1 MYYRITTFT
10 FDADREDEVMAI
22 AHGATEKL
30 TAIAGIQ
37 SAVIVRVSPGKTI
50 TIASY
55 DTQGSAAAAQPQ
67 IQAIVGQLA
76 GLLTAPPEVQEGPV
90 LLDFF

>member
-10 FDADREDEVMAI
+10 FDADREDEVMAV
-22 AHGATEKL
+22 AHAATDKL
-30 TAIAGIQ
+30 TAIPGIH
-37 SAVIVRVSPGKTI
+37 SGVIVRVSPGKTI

-55 DTQGSAAAAQPQ
+55 DTQESAAAAQPQ
-67 IQAIVGQLA
+67 IQAILGQLA

>member
-10 FDADREDEVMAI
+10 FDADREDEVMAV
-22 AHGATEKL
+22 AHAATDKL
-30 TAIAGIQ
+30 TAIEGIQ
-37 SAVIVRVSPGKTI
+37 SGVIVRVSPGKTI

-55 DTQGSAAAAQPQ
+55 DTQESAVAAQPQ
-67 IQAIVGQLA
+67 IQAILGHLA
-76 GLLTAPPEVQEGPV
+76 GLLTATHEIQEGPV

>member
-22 AHGATEKL
+22 AHAATDKL
-30 TAIAGIQ
+30 TAIVGIQ

-55 DTQGSAAAAQPQ
+55 DTQESAATAQPQ
-67 IQAIVGQLA
+67 IQAILGQLTS
-76 GLLTAPPEVQEGPV
+76 LLTAPPEVQEGPV